1 MIAIAGFI
9 RVLLIKDAFKKI
21 SIRYDK
27 INLYLFYF
35 LLTIAL
41 SFSVSMD
48 YKTSWNAEIYDF
60 IGVLLVY
67 IMMMVSITDE
77 KNIRIFIWGYIIIIA
92 FLAYEP
98 FYYYL
103 TGTEIDFARTEQYG
117 VVYKGRVGIL
127 SGHVAMG
134 NIMNQ
139 MIPLALFS
147 IMSIRSKVLRIP
159 AAIPLL
165 IFFTGLLITKS
176 RGGVAGFIFF
186 IALLTYYSKNRLRN
200 GILGGLLILLLL
212 VASGSFVSTLD
223 RIDSGA
229 VEGRLGGFF
238 HGVEMLLKGRIFGV
252 GPGCFALA
260 RGYYFHYTLQAHN
273 LYGEIIGELGIPGAI
288 AGFFLLW
295 RVIKN
300 NGEILSKLKSADNG
314 NQYLYYT
321 TMGIHISLI
330 VRLFVSLASHG
341 LYIFHWYF
349 VAAMS
354 IIISKLT
361 INQNEGRTMN
371 KIMIESFQKTK

>member
-1 MIAIAGFI
+1 
-9 RVLLIKDAFKKI
+9 V
-21 SIRYDK
+21 YD
-27 INLYLFYF
+27 Y
-35 LLTIAL
+35 
-41 SFSVSMD
+41 
-48 YKTSWNAEIYDF
+48 
-60 IGVLLVY
+60 IGVLLLY
-67 IMMMVSITDE
+67 MMILISVNDQ
-77 KNIRIFIWGYIIIIA
+77 KNMKILIWGYVIIFA
-92 FLAYEP
+92 FITYEP
-98 FYYYL
+98 FYYYI
-103 TGTEIDFARTEQYG
+103 TGTQMDWSKIEEYG
-117 VVYKGRVGIL
+117 IVYKGRVGIL
-127 SGHVAMG
+127 SGHVAMA
-134 NIMNQ
+134 NNMNQ
-139 MIPLALFS
+139 MIPIALFS
-147 IMSIRSKVLRIP
+147 MMSIRSKLLKIP
-159 AAIPLL
+159 AAIPLV

-176 RGGVAGFIFF
+176 RGGVAGFMFF
-186 IALLTYYSKNRLRN
+186 IALLTYYSKNRFRN

-212 VASGSFVSTLD
+212 VTSESFVSTME

-229 VEGRLGGFF
+229 IEGRFGGFF

-260 RGYYFHYTLQAHN
+260 RGSYFHYTLQAHN

-300 NGEILSKLKSADNG
+300 NREILSKLKMADNG

-321 TMGIHISLI
+321 MMGIHLSLI

-361 INQNEGRTMN
+361 ISQNEGGPMN
-371 KIMIESFQKTK
+371 KTMMKSFQKIK

>member
-1 MIAIAGFI
+1 
-9 RVLLIKDAFKKI
+9 
-21 SIRYDK
+21 
-27 INLYLFYF
+27 
-35 LLTIAL
+35 
-41 SFSVSMD
+41 MD
-48 YKTSWNAEIYDF
+48 YKTSWDAEMYDF
-60 IGVLLVY
+60 IGVLLLY
-67 IMMMVSITDE
+67 MMILMTVSDE

-98 FYYYL
+98 FYYYM
-103 TGTEIDFARTEQYG
+103 TGTELDFAREETFG
-117 VVYKGRVGIL
+117 VTYKGRVGIL

-134 NIMNQ
+134 NNMNQ
-139 MIPLALFS
+139 MIPIALFS
-147 IMSIRSKVLRIP
+147 MMSVRSKVLKIP
-159 AAIPLL
+159 AAIPLV
-165 IFFTGLLITKS
+165 IFFTGLIITKS

-186 IALLTYYSKNRLRN
+186 IGLLTYYSKNRWRN
-200 GILGGLLILLLL
+200 GILGGLFILLLL
-212 VASGSFVSTLD
+212 VASGSFVSTLE
-223 RIDSGA
+223 RINPGA
-229 VEGRLGGFF
+229 VEERFGGFF

-300 NGEILSKLKSADNG
+300 NGEILSKLKSSDNG

-361 INQNEGRTMN
+361 INQNEGGTVN
-371 KIMIESFQKTK
+371 NIMIESFQKIK